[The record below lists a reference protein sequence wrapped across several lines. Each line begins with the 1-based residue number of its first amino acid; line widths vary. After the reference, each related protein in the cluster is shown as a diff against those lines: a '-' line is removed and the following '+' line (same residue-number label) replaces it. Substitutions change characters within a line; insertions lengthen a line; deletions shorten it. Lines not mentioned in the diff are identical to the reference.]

1 MIHEQE
7 TKEIIMLAFRAIK
20 FGEAEFLK
28 AVQAY
33 LKYRQNAPPQHGKVK
48 LKELMQMDQGATMME
63 IRPEGV
69 RGFQRIAKKYNVDF
83 SITKDRTQDPPAYQV
98 FFKGRDQDVIA
109 KAFNEYVNKQQ
120 KKAER
125 VPFTK
130 KLQQLQEKADI
141 LNKARAVKDKH
152 RSMEKSL

>member
-1 MIHEQE
+1 MINEHES
-7 TKEIIMLAFRAIK
+7 KEVIMLAVRAIK

-83 SITKDRTQDPPAYQV
+83 SITKDRTQNPPAYQV
-98 FFKGRDQDVIA
+98 FFKGRDQEVIIRLSQYDGEWEQA
-109 KAFNEYVNKQQ
+109 SEKINDLFDKDSQPSQ
-120 KKAER
+120 
-125 VPFTK
+125 
-130 KLQQLQEKADI
+130 QEKPAS
-141 LNKARAVKDKH
+141 LNDKLEARAGKQIP
-152 RSMEKSL
+152 

>member
-1 MIHEQE
+1 MINEHES
-7 TKEIIMLAFRAIK
+7 KEVIMLAFRAIK

-83 SITKDRTQDPPAYQV
+83 SITKDRTQNPPAYQV
-98 FFKGRDQDVIA
+98 FFKGRDQEVIA
-109 KAFNEYVNKQQ
+109 KGGHDSRGSGADPEHM
-120 KKAER
+120 ER
-125 VPFTK
+125 RY
-130 KLQQLQEKADI
+130 LQHGTHIIRYRDSPDSRNDNNRCPVL
-141 LNKARAVKDKH
+141 
-152 RSMEKSL
+152 

>member
-7 TKEIIMLAFRAIK
+7 TKEIVMLAFRAIK

-109 KAFNEYVNKQQ
+109 KAFNEYVAKRT
-120 KKAER
+120 KKAEKES
-125 VPFTK
+125 FKK
-130 KLQQLQEKADI
+130 KLDKLQEKADL
-141 LNKARAVKDKH
+141 LNKARQIKDKH

>member
-1 MIHEQE
+1 MINEHES
-7 TKEIIMLAFRAIK
+7 KEVIMLAFRAIK

-33 LKYRQNAPPQHGKVK
+33 LKHRQNAPPEHGKVK

-63 IRPEGV
+63 IKPEGV

-83 SITKDRTQDPPAYQV
+83 AITKDKTKDPPAYQV

-125 VPFTK
+125 VPFTE
-130 KLQQLQEKADI
+130 KLRQMQQKADI
-141 LNKARAVKDKH
+141 LNKMREAKDRH

>member
-1 MIHEQE
+1 MINEHES
-7 TKEIIMLAFRAIK
+7 KEVIMLAFRAIK

-69 RGFQRIAKKYNVDF
+69 R
-83 SITKDRTQDPPAYQV
+83 
-98 FFKGRDQDVIA
+98 
-109 KAFNEYVNKQQ
+109 
-120 KKAER
+120 
-125 VPFTK
+125 
-130 KLQQLQEKADI
+130 
-141 LNKARAVKDKH
+141 
-152 RSMEKSL
+152 

>member
-1 MIHEQE
+1 
-7 TKEIIMLAFRAIK
+7 MLAFRAAK
-20 FGEAEFLK
+20 FGEAELLK

-33 LKYRQNAPPQHGKVK
+33 LKHRQNAPPEHGKVK
-48 LKELMQMDQGATMME
+48 LKDLMQMDQGATMME
-63 IRPEGV
+63 IKPEGV
-69 RGFQRIAKKYNVDF
+69 WGFERIAKKYNVDF
-83 SITKDRTQDPPAYQV
+83 AITKDKTQDPPAYQV

-109 KAFNEYVNKQQ
+109 KAFNEYVNKEQ

-130 KLQQLQEKADI
+130 KLQQMQQKADI
-141 LNKARAVKDKH
+141 LNKMRAFKDKH